1 MKEVP
6 INRLATG
13 REDAYLALFLASD
26 DSNFIVGQT
35 FPFAGG
41 WIV

>member
-13 REDAYLALFLASD
+13 REDAMLALFLASEE
-26 DSNFIVGQT
+26 SNFFVGQI

-41 WIV
+41 WVV